1 MKVKS
6 FLPARGH
13 WELVLQGH
21 ADPSE
26 KQSCFPPHTSLLTFC
41 SPIFH
46 ASQSFQ
52 RDVRQCRRLGSVHG
66 GFSIS
71 SSSFRVMSCHG
82 LLSPAPACFVFYFC
96 PGTFHPFLNTSF
108 TETPETHL
116 MGLELPP
123 VWLMD
128 SPVCDSPCSQLEPAV
143 SCTEYPWPLSTGG
156 SLHPHLKSVY
166 IYILA
171 NYVQYTY
178 IYNFISYMTSL
189 CYSAARDRS
198 CVGWICGFFHKL
210 LILWKWWCNPGEI
223 VRVSVVLPA
232 VLYIALTRGHEIEL
246 ASVLLLG
253 FPRSC
258 ADDPGSWSWVFPP
271 HSLFSETS
279 SYSGTLQCS

>member
-1 MKVKS
+1 MQTLQKNNPASLHTHLPSLFVLPSSMPLSPFREMSGSAGGWDQCMVASPSAVFLVMSLMSWSS
-6 FLPARGH
+6 F
-13 WELVLQGH
+13 
-21 ADPSE
+21 
-26 KQSCFPPHTSLLTFC
+26 SCSSLFCFLLLSLHFPPFLKYVFHRDTSGLRAATSLADGLTC
-41 SPIFH
+41 VW
-46 ASQSFQ
+46 QSLQ
-52 RDVRQCRRLGSVHG
+52 PAGTSCVLH
-66 GFSIS
+66 
-71 SSSFRVMSCHG
+71 RVP
-82 LLSPAPACFVFYFC
+82 L
-96 PGTFHPFLNTSF
+96 TSF
-108 TETPETHL
+108 HR
-116 MGLELPP
+116 GLTSAPP
-123 VWLMD
+123 KK
-128 SPVCDSPCSQLEPAV
+128 CI
-143 SCTEYPWPLSTGG
+143 
-156 SLHPHLKSVY
+156 Y

-198 CVGWICGFFHKL
+198 CMGWICGFFHKL

-258 ADDPGSWSWVFPP
+258 ADNPGSWSWVFPP
-271 HSLFSETS
+271 YSVFSETS